1 MLESIKPDD
10 EQEGSPYF
18 NFLFP
23 AETACLDYD
32 VCDQCNHQVLRRY
45 IFQGHR
51 QMLRVPLPDER
62 MFEENLQR
70 LVDAATAPTKAV
82 IDCPCGPPCKCTST
96 NVGVTTQS
104 LLTVADALIVQLQRL
119 DYVVPI
125 LKPGEKASQLKYRDN
140 RRRVPFLPTLQVP
153 SLDGLQHKMMTFEL
167 ASTVEHSGSIERG
180 HFVCHIKTPTDY
192 YTVDDLTTKIVKSPI
207 PKVELSDLFLFKRI
221 K

>member
-1 MLESIKPDD
+1 M
-10 EQEGSPYF
+10 
-18 NFLFP
+18 
-23 AETACLDYD
+23 
-32 VCDQCNHQVLRRY
+32 Y

-140 RRRVPFLPTLQVP
+140 RRRVPFLPTLEVP